1 LDDVNKFRIRKWMN
15 VYNGVYDE
23 RVTSLLLAYLNMT
36 SIIKHLLKRQILMLI
51 KFFLNKLNVTNNT
64 SIISGKAH
72 ITHLQLSLVIIMW
85 WMHDVECLI
94 VSIHFTRAL
103 I

>member
-1 LDDVNKFRIRKWMN
+1 
-15 VYNGVYDE
+15 
-23 RVTSLLLAYLNMT
+23 
-36 SIIKHLLKRQILMLI
+36 MLI
-51 KFFLNKLNVTNNT
+51 KFFLNKLNVRNNT
-64 SIISGKAH
+64 NIISGKAH

-85 WMHDVECLI
+85 WMRDVECLI